1 MIATGGAPNSNIL
14 ENHSLLGRSN
24 SAQGQQNSETRTCSW
39 AQHKVNKLHL
49 KLRGPDSALMKAAK
63 HNDTK
68 LISYIIDR
76 HPTSL
81 QLCLKQ
87 KNRNPAIQAA
97 VHGKT
102 EALQLLINYGAL
114 PDTVLA
120 SESYEKGEGNL
131 PRLFVRSGRHSSY
144 SPADF
149 TSKIMKV
156 LLENNDTN
164 VNSVNCIQDFTGSMY
179 MTPTE
184 LVNSQVGAKNR
195 GVISELLASDPR
207 TRVNTKIGFEY
218 SGPFKSSFHIK
229 FPPEFSFYK
238 KTGERKIPVSLIG
251 QAILLNNP
259 HLALTLLDRPD
270 LDPGKPDGTVENLL
284 IIFFN
289 KLAKGLFYNLGDPL
303 RKKMIASEEFRRQI
317 LNCDS
322 LLAKRRF
329 ILLLSMDFK
338 SRNIQHIEE
347 LIWLNRDELNTRIRH
362 ELSQYDIRESVEREV

>member
-1 MIATGGAPNSNIL
+1 MIATGVAPNSHIL

-97 VHGKT
+97 VYGKT
-102 EALQLLINYGAL
+102 EALQLLINYGAS

-120 SESYEKGEGNL
+120 SKSYENGEGRPPL
-131 PRLFVRSGRHSSY
+131 LFSYSGRNSSY
-144 SPADF
+144 SPAYF
-149 TSKIMKV
+149 TSKTMKV
-156 LLENNDTN
+156 LLENNETN
-164 VNSVNCIQDFTGSMY
+164 VNSINLVCDLYNQMPIR
-179 MTPTE
+179 PTE
-184 LVNSQVGAKNR
+184 LVNSQVGSKNR
-195 GVISELLASDPR
+195 REISALLASDPR
-207 TRVNTKIGFEY
+207 TQVNTEIEFFYDGA
-218 SGPFKSSFHIK
+218 FKHSFHIE
-229 FPPEFSFYK
+229 FPPESYFY
-238 KTGERKIPVSLIG
+238 TTHEGQIPVSLIG

-259 HLALTLLDRPD
+259 DLALTLLDRPD
-270 LDPGKPDGTVENLL
+270 LDPGIPEETVENLL
-284 IIFFN
+284 AIFFF
-289 KLAKGLFYNLGDPL
+289 KLEKGLFYNLGDPL
-303 RKKMIASEEFRRQI
+303 REKMIASEEVRGQI
-317 LNCDS
+317 LDSDS
-322 LLAKRRF
+322 LVAKIRF

-338 SRNIQHIEE
+338 SRNIDDIDE
-347 LIWLNRDELNTRIRH
+347 LYQLNRDELNTRIRH
-362 ELSQYDIRESVEREV
+362 ELSQYDK